1 MKIYLF
7 NPENG
12 VYLGEDFADQGSL
25 KSGRYS
31 IPDDATMIPPPEV
44 KRGEVPVFNRETET
58 WEVVRLDRN
67 KWGIRYLFSHA
78 IGY

>member
-25 KSGRYS
+25 KMGIYI
-31 IPDDATMIPPPEV
+31 IPDDATVIPPPEV
-44 KRGEVPVFNRETET
+44 KPGEVPVFNRETGK
-58 WEVVRLDRN
+58 WEVRRLERD
-67 KWGIRYLFSHA
+67 KWGMRHILSHA

>member
-12 VYLGEDFADQGSL
+12 IYLGEDFADEASL
-25 KSGRYS
+25 KRGTYI
-31 IPDDATMIPPPEV
+31 IPDDATVIQPPEV
-44 KRGEVPVFNRETET
+44 KPGEVPVFNRETEK
-58 WEVVRLDRN
+58 WEVVRADRN